1 MLPVHQIQLPR
12 HIIIGRDILVSTGSA
27 FKELGLKGQ
36 ALLVADETTMKVA
49 GGRVKDS
56 LEDEKYEVAVLIVQA
71 ADIETVNEAQREIR
85 GKGVSFVLG
94 VGGGRSID
102 VAKLSSFN
110 EHMPFVSVPTA
121 ASHDG
126 IASPQASV
134 KGIDKPHSMKAHP
147 PVAVIADVG
156 VIAQAPDELLVAGCG
171 DAIANWTA
179 VKDWKLSYKLRNE
192 YYGEYAASIAK
203 LSAAVIL
210 KNKMII
216 RDRTEP
222 ALRLIMEALISS
234 GISMCIAGSSRPASG
249 SEHMF
254 SHALDQIAP
263 RPALHGMQCGVGT
276 IMMEYLH
283 GGNWMGI
290 KQSLRT
296 IGAPTTGA
304 ELGIKDDIIVEALHI
319 AHTTRPE
326 RYTIL
331 GEKGLTEEAA
341 RRLAKVTGVI

>member
-1 MLPVHQIQLPR
+1 MFSVHQIQLPR
-12 HIIIGRDILVSTGSA
+12 HIVIGRDVLDSTGTT
-27 FKELGLKGQ
+27 FRELGLSGP
-36 ALLVADETTMKVA
+36 AEIVADETTMRVA

-56 LEDEKYEVAVLIVQA
+56 LEDEKYEVAVLLIEA
-71 ADIETVNEAQREIR
+71 ADIETVNEARTEIR
-85 GKGVSFVLG
+85 GNGASFVLG
-94 VGGGRSID
+94 IGGGRSID

-110 EHMPFVSVPTA
+110 EHIPFVSVPTA

-126 IASPQASV
+126 VASPQASV
-134 KGIDKPHSMKAHP
+134 KGIDKPHSMKAHAP
-147 PVAVIADVG
+147 LAVIADVG

-210 KNKMII
+210 RNKLLI
-216 RDRTEP
+216 RDRTESG
-222 ALRLIMEALISS
+222 LRVVLEALISS

-263 RPALHGMQCGVGT
+263 KPALHGMQCGVGT

-283 GGNWMGI
+283 GGNWMNI
-290 KQSLRT
+290 KQSLKT

-304 ELGIKDDIIVEALHI
+304 ELGISGETIVEALQK

-341 RRLAKVTGVI
+341 RRLATVTGVI

>member
-1 MLPVHQIQLPR
+1 
-12 HIIIGRDILVSTGSA
+12 
-27 FKELGLKGQ
+27 
-36 ALLVADETTMKVA
+36 
-49 GGRVKDS
+49 
-56 LEDEKYEVAVLIVQA
+56 
-71 ADIETVNEAQREIR
+71 
-85 GKGVSFVLG
+85 
-94 VGGGRSID
+94 
-102 VAKLSSFN
+102 
-110 EHMPFVSVPTA
+110 
-121 ASHDG
+121 
-126 IASPQASV
+126 
-134 KGIDKPHSMKAHP
+134 
-147 PVAVIADVG
+147 
-156 VIAQAPDELLVAGCG
+156 
-171 DAIANWTA
+171 

-210 KNKMII
+210 RNKLII

-222 ALRLIMEALISS
+222 GLRVILEALISS

-263 RPALHGMQCGVGT
+263 KPALHGMQCGVGT

-283 GGNWMGI
+283 GGNWMNI
-290 KQSLRT
+290 KQSLKT

-304 ELGIKDDIIVEALHI
+304 ELGISDEIIVEALHK

-341 RRLAKVTGVI
+341 KRLAKVTGVI